1 MDVLILPFG
10 LNDFNG
16 DVKVASHK
24 DIGNKLPRPAE
35 GIADDNAMAFRQS
48 GPAGVLAPL
57 VSFGDFG
64 LIEDVFALVVDEVHI
79 GLEMLEALVGVALGD
94 GRLSTSWKAPDD
106 DELLGHEGFW

>member
-1 MDVLILPFG
+1 MDVLVLPFG
-10 LNDFNG
+10 LDDFNR
-16 DVKVASHK
+16 DVKVASHLE
-24 DIGNKLPRPAE
+24 IRNHLPHPAE
-35 GIADDNAMAFRQS
+35 GIADDNAMSFRQS

-64 LIEDVFALVVDEVHI
+64 LVEDVFALVVDEVHI

-94 GRLSTSWKAPDD
+94 GRLSTSWKSPDD